1 MKKIDNIKQMQ
12 SWLGRAWRIEQEIHA
27 LEEAKQREYERVT
40 SATAATV
47 GRVVST
53 SGDKHKY
60 DKYAGFADRLER
72 RIHELSSVKQ
82 EIEEA
87 ISRVENSTH
96 RTLLLERYINC
107 KTWERIAVDMNYSYK
122 QICRIHGR
130 ALAGIKDVLECP
142 IDKTL

>member
-47 GRVVST
+47 GRVVCT

-87 ISRVENSTH
+87 ISRVENSTY

-122 QICRIHGR
+122 QICRIHGH

>member
-1 MKKIDNIKQMQ
+1 MERFDSLRSIK

-27 LEEAKQREYERVT
+27 LEEARRREYERVT
-40 SATAATV
+40 SATAAAV

-87 ISRVENSTH
+87 ISRVGNSTY